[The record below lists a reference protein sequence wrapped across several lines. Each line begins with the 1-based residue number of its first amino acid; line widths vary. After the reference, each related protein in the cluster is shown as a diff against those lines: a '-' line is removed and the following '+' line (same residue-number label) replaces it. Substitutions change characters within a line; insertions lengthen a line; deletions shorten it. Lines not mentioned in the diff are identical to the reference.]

1 MTANATKTQLF
12 LCARE
17 SEVSARVT
25 KRNSKKMETFAF
37 NNFFLPLFLSLRVNF
52 FAGPCCDCHQLSQ
65 LDFFFTFSVLRQL
78 LRAIATIH
86 FIPFSFGTSD
96 DICKFRFRLSYFLL
110 CAIKKLCVRES
121 SAIWWKIATTYCVW
135 MSECCEIFWQTIAM
149 YSVCAA
155 ALVCQCQ
162 TSTLF
167 FYFISTQLRLC
178 VWNYSFLSSK
188 KSELSANERTIRV

>member
-52 FAGPCCDCHQLSQ
+52 LAMLRLPSTVAARLLLHVLS
-65 LDFFFTFSVLRQL
+65 
-78 LRAIATIH
+78 AITTIH

-178 VWNYSFLSSK
+178 VWNNSFPSFEK
-188 KSELSANERTIRV
+188 KSVLSANERTIRV